1 MANFFRRFFAMDF
14 ELLIRPLVSEHGQC
28 GESMMF
34 SSEFDEIQEAR
45 RFDDP
50 SLSQGEWVTDIKEAD
65 WGRARRIC
73 EEVLANKSKDL
84 RVAGWLVEALGRT
97 QGLAGLTEGYTLL
110 KQLCEKFWSDI
121 HPLPEDGEMEQR
133 IGNFDWL
140 VNQTSRLIRE
150 IPLTCSPKGSF
161 SSLDLESAR
170 SMARSIER
178 NPGRTEEFAQA
189 SKISLEMFEAA
200 RKDTATV
207 YFLNNMRDAEL
218 LKASMIA
225 LQMQLDRLMENSAPA
240 FGGVF
245 ELLDDLYRNFR
256 RYAGE
261 AGGSKGESSVNIAN
275 GDAEGSE
282 ASHETGEVRLQGR
295 ASSAGPLRSREQAI
309 QQLQDIAAFFKET
322 EPHSPV
328 AYLAEKAAKWGSM
341 SLHEWLR
348 AVVKDDAALLRMEEL
363 LGVEMPPS
371 HDGA

>member
-1 MANFFRRFFAMDF
+1 MDF
-14 ELLIRPLVSEHGQC
+14 ELLVRPLASDHGQC

-65 WGRARRIC
+65 WGRVRRMC
-73 EEVLANKSKDL
+73 EEILANKSKDL
-84 RVAGWLVEALGRT
+84 RVAGWLIEALGQT
-97 QGLAGLTEGYTLL
+97 QGLAGLAEGYLL
-110 KQLCEKFWSDI
+110 LNQLCEKFWNDI

-150 IPLTCSPKGSF
+150 FPLTSSPKGSF
-161 SSLDLESAR
+161 SSMELESAR

-178 NPGRTEEFAQA
+178 NPGRAEEFGQA

-200 RKDTATV
+200 RKDTATA
-207 YFLNNMRDAEL
+207 YFLDNMRDAES
-218 LKASMIA
+218 LKASMVS
-225 LQMQLDRLMENSAPA
+225 LQSQLDRLMESNAPA
-240 FGGVF
+240 FGATF

-261 AGGSKGESSVNIAN
+261 AGGLSESTANLSAGDAGGGESK
-275 GDAEGSE
+275 EGY
-282 ASHETGEVRLQGR
+282 GEVLSQC
-295 ASSAGPLRSREQAI
+295 SAFAVGAPRSREQAI
-309 QQLQDIAAFFKET
+309 QQLQEIAAFFKKA

-348 AVVKDDAALLRMEEL
+348 AVVKDDAALSRMEEL
-363 LGVEMPPS
+363 LGVEMPSS